1 MFSNK
6 FEKLMSLQND
16 YIERINKNAV
26 KLDKQLNFLNQ
37 VQNSLDKQMGG
48 AQPLTQAQMEEYT
61 DIFSNTVGLNKEELP
76 DPSVADNTITSTDL
90 ANAIRMAE
98 KAKEQQSKEQQ
109 SKEQG
114 SGDQGEED
122 DEDFGDA
129 TDNPEGVPE
138 EGSKKDLAEVV
149 GTAKVGEKLIKKGKD
164 AKEKVKGLNELS
176 TMQKQ
181 EVKGKLFDAIL
192 ELQVKENEKLKLNLE
207 SLKGTIEKL
216 EETTDA
222 RLASAQ
228 KILESTKQISA
239 PFNIDKLTESQETL
253 VKEQLEKLQ
262 KGDSSVADVMKIFN
276 FKKSSQ
282 PEEDRKEQDSGEQG
296 GEEN

>member
-48 AQPLTQAQMEEYT
+48 AGQDSIEETSQGGTPLTPEQLQEYKE
-61 DIFSNTVGLNKEELP
+61 IRNKVGMNASNLP
-76 DPSVADNTITSTDL
+76 DPTDESLDREINTIDL
-90 ANAIRMAE
+90 ANAKGMEE
-98 KAKEQQSKEQQ
+98 KIKKESEEGQVKQEETNVEEQFQ
-109 SKEQG
+109 
-114 SGDQGEED
+114 
-122 DEDFGDA
+122 DA
-129 TDNPEGVPE
+129 TDNPSGEGD
-138 EGSKKDLAEVV
+138 KKSLSSSVSA
-149 GTAKVGEKLIKKGKD
+149 AKVGEKLVQKGKE
-164 AKEKVKGLNELS
+164 ATIRIKGLSGLS

-181 EVKGKLFDAIL
+181 EVKGQVFDAIL
-192 ELQVKENEKLKLNLE
+192 ELQVKENEKLKENLE

-228 KILESTKQISA
+228 RILESTKEIRA
-239 PFNIDKLTESQETL
+239 PFNIDKLTESQESL

-262 KGDSSVADVMKIFN
+262 NGESSVADVMKIFN
-276 FKKSSQ
+276 FKKSS
-282 PEEDRKEQDSGEQG
+282 PEEDRED
-296 GEEN
+296 

>member
-48 AQPLTQAQMEEYT
+48 AQPLTQEQMEEYT

-114 SGDQGEED
+114 SGDQGEEV

-276 FKKSSQ
+276 FKKSSP
-282 PEEDRKEQDSGEQG
+282 PEEDREEQDSGEQG
-296 GEEN
+296 REEN

>member
-1 MFSNK
+1 
-6 FEKLMSLQND
+6 
-16 YIERINKNAV
+16 
-26 KLDKQLNFLNQ
+26 
-37 VQNSLDKQMGG
+37 
-48 AQPLTQAQMEEYT
+48 
-61 DIFSNTVGLNKEELP
+61 
-76 DPSVADNTITSTDL
+76 
-90 ANAIRMAE
+90 
-98 KAKEQQSKEQQ
+98 
-109 SKEQG
+109 
-114 SGDQGEED
+114 
-122 DEDFGDA
+122 
-129 TDNPEGVPE
+129 
-138 EGSKKDLAEVV
+138 
-149 GTAKVGEKLIKKGKD
+149 
-164 AKEKVKGLNELS
+164 
-176 TMQKQ
+176 MQKQ

-276 FKKSSQ
+276 FKKSSP
-282 PEEDRKEQDSGEQG
+282 PEEDREEQDSGEQG
-296 GEEN
+296 REEN